1 MTLSTERDGGSS
13 ARSVATGRGSKQSDI
28 RAHNERLVLSLLRR
42 RSGLTKAEI
51 ARMTGLSAQAVS
63 VIMRKLEDDGLL
75 GRGSIV
81 RGRIGQP
88 STPMALKADGAF
100 SIGVKIGR
108 RSIEMVLID
117 FVGNLREVIRE
128 TYRWPMP
135 AQVTRFIREGVA
147 TITNKLSAAEK
158 SRIAGLGIASPFE
171 LWLWEDGVGAPR
183 GAMDTWRTT
192 DLVKELEDHIPFPIY
207 LQNDATAAC
216 GAEFVFGRG
225 QDFQSYLYLFIGFF
239 IGGGVVL
246 NGSLLSGTTGNAGAI
261 GSFPLRGRDGQMLQL
276 IDVASAST
284 LEMRLQ
290 RDNID
295 PSPLWNLAEGW
306 SVFPEAVQEW
316 ISTIAPP
323 LAEAIVGA
331 CSVIDFP
338 AVIIDGGFPPEIR
351 RQIIEKTAE
360 AIDNLNTKG
369 IVRPTIVEGFV
380 GAQARAIGGA
390 CLPYFDKYILSSSH
404 VMTEATMGTD

>member
-1 MTLSTERDGGSS
+1 MTLATDGADEQSF
-13 ARSVATGRGSKQSDI
+13 RTVASGRGSKQSDI

-42 RSGLTKAEI
+42 RSGLTKADI
-51 ARMTGLSAQAVS
+51 ARLTGLSAQAVS

-88 STPMALKADGAF
+88 STPMALKPDGAF

-108 RSIEMVLID
+108 RSVEMVLID
-117 FVGNLREVIRE
+117 FVGTVHDVIRE

-135 AQVTRFIREGVA
+135 AAVTRFIKEGVA
-147 TITNKLSAAEK
+147 TITNKFTDREK
-158 SRIAGLGIASPFE
+158 SRITGVGIASPFE
-171 LWLWEDGVGAPR
+171 LWLWEEGIGAPQ
-183 GAMDTWRTT
+183 GAMDEWRTT
-192 DLVKELEDHIPFPIY
+192 DLLKDLQDHIPFPLY
-207 LQNDATAAC
+207 LQNDATSAC

-225 QDFQSYLYLFIGFF
+225 QEFQSYLYLFIGFF

-261 GSFPLRGRDGQMLQL
+261 GSFPLRGQNGHIHQL

-284 LEMRLQ
+284 LETHLQ
-290 RDNID
+290 RNNLD

-306 SVFPEAVQEW
+306 SVFPEAVDQW
-316 ISTIAPP
+316 INTITPP
-323 LAEAIVGA
+323 IAEAIVGA
-331 CSVIDFP
+331 CSIIDFP
-338 AVIIDGGFPPEIR
+338 AVIIDGGFPPDIR
-351 RQIIEKTAE
+351 KRIVEKTNSE
-360 AIDNLNTKG
+360 IDLLNTKG
-369 IVRPTIVEGFV
+369 IVRPKIIEGVV

-390 CLPYFDKYILSSSH
+390 CLPYFDKYILTS
-404 VMTEATMGTD
+404 TQFAIELA

>member
-1 MTLSTERDGGSS
+1 
-13 ARSVATGRGSKQSDI
+13 
-28 RAHNERLVLSLLRR
+28 
-42 RSGLTKAEI
+42 
-51 ARMTGLSAQAVS
+51 MTGLSAQAVS

-284 LEMRLQ
+284 LEMQLQ

-369 IVRPTIVEGFV
+369 IVRPT
-380 GAQARAIGGA
+380 
-390 CLPYFDKYILSSSH
+390 
-404 VMTEATMGTD
+404 